1 MFFTW
6 QYNKKPQKAVCFQ
19 KNDIEIAINV
29 LVDNPELMAEKCMR

>member
-19 KNDIEIAINV
+19 KYDKEIAINV
-29 LVDNPELMAEKCMR
+29 LADNHELMT